1 MRISG
6 GIIKGRK
13 IKTRKA
19 FSGRGELRPTSS
31 KVRQAIFNILQDKI
45 TDALFLDLYAGT
57 GAVGLEALSRGAKM
71 VFFVDENPLRIES
84 IKKIVEDLG
93 FKDRVFIFKDD
104 ALRFLKRTDK
114 VFDII
119 FVDPPY
125 ESEDLDLVIPL
136 VSEKGLLKE
145 RGLLIAEHSSKKR
158 LMDCYRSL
166 RLVKT
171 YIYGD
176 TALSLYKK
184 EEHEDSNISRNI

>member
-6 GIIKGRK
+6 GVIKGRK
-13 IKTRKA
+13 IKTKKA

-31 KVRQAIFNILQDKI
+31 KVRQAIFNILQDKVV
-45 TDALFLDLYAGT
+45 DALFLDLYAGT

-84 IKKIVEDLG
+84 IKKIIDDLG
-93 FKDRVFIFKDD
+93 FNDRVSIIKDN

-119 FVDPPY
+119 FADPPY
-125 ESEDLDLVIPL
+125 KSEDLDLVIPL

-145 RGLLIAEHSSKKR
+145 GGLLIAEHLSKKR
-158 LMDCYRSL
+158 LMDGHRSL
-166 RLVKT
+166 RLFKT

-176 TALSLYKK
+176 TALSIYKK
-184 EEHEDSNISRNI
+184 DKHEDCNISRDI